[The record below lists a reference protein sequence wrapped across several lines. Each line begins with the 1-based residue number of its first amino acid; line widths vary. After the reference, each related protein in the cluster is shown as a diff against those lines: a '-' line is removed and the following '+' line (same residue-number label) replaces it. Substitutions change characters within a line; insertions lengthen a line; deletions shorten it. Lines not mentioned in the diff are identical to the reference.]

1 MFSFVVLEE
10 VKTISPCLPFIDSN
24 NSKRLSVN
32 ISRGKTEQKHFLKQ
46 FLINK
51 ERLNTRTYTNQE
63 LSILVSGVEVSEMD
77 SVSNHT
83 QMVLHLKETGV
94 LEWLMAMVSSFIQ
107 TVTFTKETG
116 TMTKLMVKE
125 LI

>member
-1 MFSFVVLEE
+1 
-10 VKTISPCLPFIDSN
+10 
-24 NSKRLSVN
+24 
-32 ISRGKTEQKHFLKQ
+32 
-46 FLINK
+46 
-51 ERLNTRTYTNQE
+51 
-63 LSILVSGVEVSEMD
+63 VSGVEVSEMD